1 MAFTEADM
9 GGTGTPATPTTPTT
23 PASSTGTSYTFPSDL
38 RSSMIYCN
46 ISVHRY
52 QRQRISSIASFPT
65 VGVISLPMP
74 VNLLDAYGSS
84 IGPANLGIFG
94 ALGQNLGAIENAAT
108 KAINAASNPKVG
120 AAAALGGLAG
130 AVLTRGSKVGAA
142 AGAGVGAAVAMQGV
156 QQIIRDAIAK
166 GGQSNLSYKGI
177 KDGIAK
183 GIALNPLAGDGPL
196 PSAVRV
202 SKGILPN
209 PHTVSTFEGMRLKT
223 FNLSWRLAPKSEA
236 ESTTLQNIVN
246 FIKVSMHPQE
256 THASFALNYPKVF
269 RVTFTG
275 AKDMPTIRH
284 SFVTNF
290 QINPYGSGQA
300 AFFRS
305 GYPTSY
311 EINMELQELETLYV
325 NSNNQITTVSSR

>member
-1 MAFTEADM
+1 MAFTEADL
-9 GGTGTPATPTTPTT
+9 GGTGTPATPTTPASTT
-23 PASSTGTSYTFPSDL
+23 STSYTFPSDL

-52 QRQRISSIASFPT
+52 QRQRNSSTATFPT

-84 IGPANLGIFG
+84 IGSPNLGIFG
-94 ALGQNLGAIENAAT
+94 ALGQNLGAIEKAAST
-108 KAINAASNPKVG
+108 VLNEASNPRT
-120 AAAALGGLAG
+120 AAGILGGGVLG
-130 AVLTRGSKVGAA
+130 ALLTRGRASGAAIGAA
-142 AGAGVGAAVAMQGV
+142 AGGVIASGEKALKP
-156 QQIIRDAIAK
+156 IREAIAK
-166 GGQSNLSYKGI
+166 GSQTDVSYQGI
-177 KDGIAK
+177 KSGIAT

-196 PSAVRV
+196 PSAARV

-236 ESTTLQNIVN
+236 ESTTLQNIIN

-256 THASFALNYPKVF
+256 AFASFALNYPKVF

>member
-1 MAFTEADM
+1 MAFTEADL
-9 GGTGTPATPTTPTT
+9 GGTGTPATPTT

-52 QRQRISSIASFPT
+52 QRQRIRSTASFPT

-84 IGPANLGIFG
+84 IGSPNLGIFG
-94 ALGQNLGAIENAAT
+94 ALGQNLGAIEKAANEV
-108 KAINAASNPKVG
+108 INAASNPRVAGG
-120 AAAALGGLAG
+120 AIAGGLIG
-130 AVLTRGSKVGAA
+130 AFLTKGKMGGAA
-142 AGAGVGAAVAMQGV
+142 AGAGVGAAVAMGPAG
-156 QQIIRDAIAK
+156 QQKIRDAIAK
-166 GGQSNLSYKGI
+166 GMSTDVSYKGI
-177 KDGIAK
+177 KDGIATS
-183 GIALNPLAGDGPL
+183 IALNPLAGDGPL
-196 PSAVRV
+196 PSAARV

-256 THASFALNYPKVF
+256 TFASFALRYPKVF